1 MIQTIRK
8 AWGIPELRKKIIFTL
23 LILLIFRI
31 GNAITVPYI
40 NKDALQIQLAS
51 MGSTYFGLLNTMSG
65 GAFSMATVFALS
77 IQPYINASIIIQ
89 LLTVAIPALERL
101 AKDGGEEGRKKIQ
114 SITRYT
120 TVGIAVLQAFG
131 YYMMMQRYNLLES
144 GVSGIWPALVIIVTL
159 IAGSSFV
166 MWMGEQVNEFGVGN
180 GISIILFAGI
190 LARVPNM
197 ISGMI
202 DGVRTWSGVQAGS
215 ITLESLISGYESAG
229 YSADL
234 AKQQAEAV
242 LGSAI
247 APGGIALLLVGV
259 LALIVFI
266 VFISDAERRIPVQ
279 YAKRQVGRKMYGGQ
293 SSNLPMKVNMSGV
306 LPIIF
311 AQSIATL
318 PITIWSFIGVP
329 DEGTVSRTIYDA
341 IDTQSIIYMVVY
353 FVMIIGFSYFYS
365 SIQFNPVEIANNL
378 KKQGG
383 FIPGFR
389 PGKPTVDFIKK
400 VLGKITLFGA
410 IYLGIVAICPLLVG
424 KIISNTSVAIG
435 GTSVIIVVGVALETV
450 KALENQMLMRQYKG
464 FLE

>member
-8 AWGIPELRKKIIFTL
+8 AWGSPELRKKIIFTL

-31 GNAITVPYI
+31 GNAITVPYV
-40 NKDALQIQLAS
+40 DVTALKAQLNAFG
-51 MGSTYFGLLNTMSG
+51 GSILSLYDVMSG
-65 GAFSMATVFALS
+65 GAFSTATVFALS
-77 IQPYINASIIIQ
+77 IQPYINSSIIIQ

-120 TVGIAVLQAFG
+120 TVAIAILQGFG
-131 YYMMMQRYNLLES
+131 YYMMMQRYNLLA
-144 GVSGIWPALVIIVTL
+144 VSEPTIWHALVIIVSF

-166 MWMGEQVNEFGVGN
+166 MWMGEQVTEFGIGN

-190 LARVPNM
+190 LSRVPNM
-197 ISGMI
+197 VSGMI
-202 DGVRTWSGVQAGS
+202 SGVRYWNAAKAG
-215 ITLESLISGYESAG
+215 TELPENVVPLHPALIPVIVIGA
-229 YSADL
+229 
-234 AKQQAEAV
+234 
-242 LGSAI
+242 
-247 APGGIALLLVGV
+247 
-259 LALIVFI
+259 LALMVFVVFI
-266 VFISDAERRIPVQ
+266 NGAERRIPVQ

-293 SSNLPMKVNMSGV
+293 STHLPMKVNMSGV

-311 AQSIATL
+311 AQSIASL
-318 PITIWSFIGVP
+318 PITIWSFIGIP
-329 DEGTVSRTIYDA
+329 EDGTVSRTIYDA

-365 SIQFNPVEIANNL
+365 TIQFNPIEIANNL

-389 PGKPTVDFIKK
+389 PGKPTVDFIRK
-400 VLGKITLFGA
+400 VLNKITLFGA
-410 IYLGIVAICPLLVG
+410 IYLGIVALCPILLG
-424 KIISNTSVAIG
+424 KIVDHAYLSIG

-450 KALENQMLMRQYKG
+450 KALESQMLMRQYKG

>member
-31 GNAITVPYI
+31 GNAITVPYV
-40 NKDALQIQLAS
+40 NVSALEQQLDA
-51 MGSTYFGLLNTMSG
+51 MGTTILCLYNVMSG
-65 GAFSMATVFALS
+65 GAFAQATVFALS
-77 IQPYINASIIIQ
+77 IQPYINSSIIIQ

-120 TVGIAVLQAFG
+120 TVAIAILQGFG
-131 YYMMMQRYNLLES
+131 YYMMMVRYNLLA
-144 GVSGIWPALVIIVTL
+144 VSDPTIWHALVIIVSF

-166 MWMGEQVNEFGVGN
+166 MWMGEQVTEFGVGN

-190 LARVPNM
+190 LSRVPTM
-197 ISGMI
+197 VS
-202 DGVRTWSGVQAGS
+202 
-215 ITLESLISGYESAG
+215 SLIAYGS
-229 YSADL
+229 
-234 AKQQAEAV
+234 QA
-242 LGSAI
+242 AI
-247 APGGIALLLVGV
+247 NWLWVALLVVGI

-266 VFISDAERRIPVQ
+266 VFINDAERRIPVQ

-293 SSNLPMKVNMSGV
+293 STHLPMKVNMSGV

-311 AQSIATL
+311 AQSIASL

-329 DEGTVSRTIYDA
+329 EQGTISRTIYDA
-341 IDTQSIIYMVVY
+341 IDTKSIIYMVVY
-353 FVMIIGFSYFYS
+353 FIMIIGFSYFYS

-389 PGKPTVDFIKK
+389 PGKPTVDFIRK
-400 VLGKITLFGA
+400 VLNKITLFGA
-410 IYLGIVAICPLLVG
+410 IYLGIVAICPLIVG
-424 KIISNTSVAIG
+424 KVMSSASLGIG

-450 KALENQMLMRQYKG
+450 KALESQMLMRQYKG